1 MIDSLYGLTQAKNIE
16 QGLSFLGALSLCE
29 WVINHKIKPCNKF
42 KNHALKPSSDP
53 FKGAVQRIHQNILAS
68 PVLTRSSQAGRG
80 IQIYGQPQLTLS
92 LRDSSALHLLES
104 KLNILLFLNINLSR
118 SFRTLI
124 CDSVLVRSPGG
135 RPRSPAG
142 VNCVR
147 LAWFT
152 RSATSERLGQFK
164 RGLQRRRDLVRLSE
178 SECDAAIQNIS
189 TQTWSEWLQIRSF
202 STFCP
207 AASADKVN

>member
-1 MIDSLYGLTQAKNIE
+1 M
-16 QGLSFLGALSLCE
+16 
-29 WVINHKIKPCNKF
+29 
-42 KNHALKPSSDP
+42 
-53 FKGAVQRIHQNILAS
+53 S

-92 LRDSSALHLLES
+92 PRLFCPSLVGV
-104 KLNILLFLNINLSR
+104 KTKYLNILLFLNINLSR
-118 SFRTLI
+118 SFRMLI
-124 CDSVLVRSPGG
+124 CDSALVRFAGG

-142 VNCVR
+142 VNYVR

-152 RSATSERLGQFK
+152 RSGTSERLEQFK
-164 RGLQRRRDLVRLSE
+164 RGLQWRCDLVRLGE
-178 SECDAAIQNIS
+178 SECNAAIQNIS